1 MNGILQH
8 PEMCGVFVCGCD
20 CMGGFSYTTRFSRTQ
35 HTVFFYFLN
44 VTKPDLQPV
53 F

>member
-1 MNGILQH
+1 MNSILQH
-8 PEMCGVFVCGCD
+8 GEMCGVFVCDCD
-20 CMGGFSYTTRFSRTQ
+20 CMGGFNYKLG
-35 HTVFFYFLN
+35 FYAHSTGFFLN